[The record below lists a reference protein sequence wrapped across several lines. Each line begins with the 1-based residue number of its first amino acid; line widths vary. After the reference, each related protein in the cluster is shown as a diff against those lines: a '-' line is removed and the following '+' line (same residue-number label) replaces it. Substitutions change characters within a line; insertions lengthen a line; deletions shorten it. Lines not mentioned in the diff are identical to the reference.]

1 MVDSPRF
8 STRSAKQIEL
18 VRSIREKSITL
29 VYGPAGTG
37 KTSQSLQTLLDLIAE
52 KKLSK
57 IIVIRLITDTFD
69 EHLGAL
75 PGEVDEKML
84 HFLGPILDNLYQIR
98 TKSQVQFLIN
108 SGMLEVIPV
117 SHVRGRTFVDC
128 GVLIDEA
135 QQMSSAMLLT
145 CLTRI
150 GDRSKLIF
158 CGDKGQSD
166 FLHKRPEGISYLEFM
181 LDGLKDC
188 GVIKLGVEDIVRHG
202 VIKEIIM
209 RNELYHQQK

>member
-150 GDRSKLIF
+150 GVNV
-158 CGDKGQSD
+158 
-166 FLHKRPEGISYLEFM
+166 H
-181 LDGLKDC
+181 
-188 GVIKLGVEDIVRHG
+188 IV
-202 VIKEIIM
+202 
-209 RNELYHQQK
+209 YP

>member
-1 MVDSPRF
+1 MVDQPRF
-8 STRSAKQIEL
+8 SARSDKQLEL
-18 VRSIREKSITL
+18 TRSIRENSITL

-37 KTSQSLQTLLDLIAE
+37 KTSQSLQTLLDLLSE
-52 KKLSK
+52 KKLRK

-117 SHVRGRTFVDC
+117 SHVRGRTFIET
-128 GVLIDEA
+128 GVIVEES
-135 QQMSSAMLLT
+135 QMMSPAMILAV
-145 CLTRI
+145 LTRI
-150 GDRSKLIF
+150 GNNSKIVMN
-158 CGDKGQSD
+158 GDPSQHD
-166 FLHKRPEGISYLEFM
+166 LENKRPEGISYAVKL
-181 LDGLKDC
+181 LKDIKDA
-188 GVIKLGVEDIVRHG
+188 GVIEFDEMQIIRHPIIRDIIRKHKQ
-202 VIKEIIM
+202 ITES
-209 RNELYHQQK
+209 Y